1 MNLRARI
8 ALGIKS
14 TSEKSS
20 EILSPLR
27 LVLVFQKKVEGGR
40 YRIVQ
45 ATLTLEMLPNLG
57 QLGSCMNSHSESH
70 WSDFS
75 SLVAK

>member
-8 ALGIKS
+8 ARGIKS

-40 YRIVQ
+40 YRIVL

-57 QLGSCMNSHSESH
+57 QLGSCMNNHSESH

>member
-14 TSEKSS
+14 TSAKSS

-27 LVLVFQKKVEGGR
+27 LVLVLQKKVEGGR
-40 YRIVQ
+40 YRIVL
-45 ATLTLEMLPNLG
+45 ATLTLGMLPNLG

-70 WSDFS
+70 WFDFS